1 MTTTCL
7 PPIRPPAIRKRMRPR
22 SPSEDEETL
31 IHERTLALALAA
43 RAGKSAIFEQMVRDL
58 SLSLPLTR
66 LDLIQKYRSS
76 ETGPPP
82 ELPTQR
88 S

>member
-31 IHERTLALALAA
+31 IHERTHALALAA
-43 RAGKSAIFEQMVRDL
+43 RGGKSAIFEQMVRDL

-66 LDLIQKYRSS
+66 LDRK
-76 ETGPPP
+76 
-82 ELPTQR
+82 PTPVAIIVR
-88 S
+88 TTRPTPTL